1 VIGYDRLRAD
11 TGNSPSSGFCPPTVI
26 VTRRNWKMPRKGLYQ
41 PWTSKNCLFLMVCSS
56 LPHNFRN
63 WSIQSLSDER
73 EIDWKDEFRS
83 GDSKPTT
90 VEAV

>member
-1 VIGYDRLRAD
+1 
-11 TGNSPSSGFCPPTVI
+11 
-26 VTRRNWKMPRKGLYQ
+26 
-41 PWTSKNCLFLMVCSS
+41 MVCSS

-90 VEAV
+90 VEAVNDEDKGKTTDTWSGELNGYDWFLLLTLC